1 MKKTN
6 LIFSTFVLAVTLL
19 CTSIATTN
27 TYANTGDPQGTS
39 NSTKAPPP
47 PPPPPP
53 PDKNPILDI
62 AEWLLSLVTS

>member
-1 MKKTN
+1 MKKTK
-6 LIFSTFVLAVTLL
+6 LIFSTFVLALTLV

-27 TYANTGDPQGTS
+27 TYADTGDPQGTS

-53 PDKNPILDI
+53 PSNPVVDI
-62 AEWLLSLVTS
+62 VEWLLSLVSA